1 MSIERDS
8 AVTLKGNPITLI
20 GPELKIGDKAPDFIC
35 DQGLAPSVSLSD
47 MGGNV
52 KVFNVL
58 LSIATPVCQAQ
69 TRKFNE
75 ELSAIS
81 GDLEAYIVSTDL
93 PMSHK
98 TWCGAEGI
106 DLIKGISD
114 YKENIFGSSYG
125 VLMKDHKLLCRAVF
139 VIDKDN
145 IVQHVEYVKEISEE
159 PDYSSAMSVIKS
171 LL

>member
-1 MSIERDS
+1 MSNERNGV
-8 AVTLKGNPITLI
+8 VTLKGNPITLM
-20 GPELKIGDKAPDFIC
+20 GPELKVGDKAPDFVC
-35 DQGLAPSVSLSD
+35 DQGLAPSVSLQD
-47 MGGNV
+47 MGNNI
-52 KVFNVL
+52 KIFNVL

-75 ELSAIS
+75 ELSVLA
-81 GDLEAYIVSTDL
+81 GNLEAYIVSADL

-106 DLIKGISD
+106 ELIKGISD
-114 YKENIFGSSYG
+114 YKENIFGTSYG

-139 VIDKDN
+139 VIDQDN
-145 IVQHVEYVKEISEE
+145 IIKHAEYVKEIAEE
-159 PDYSSAMSVIKS
+159 PDYDSALSVIKT